1 MLTLIPLI
9 HGIQN
14 VIGLMDRLDR
24 ALGDYPQL
32 FIGNNSSNLNNQVG
46 VRIKTCHFKVDPD
59 QIIFAF
65 QLMPPLIATRIVTAA
80 PLTALI
86 GLLL

>member
-1 MLTLIPLI
+1 MLTRIPLI

-14 VIGLMDRLDR
+14 VIGLMNRLDW
-24 ALGDYPQL
+24 ALGEYPQL
-32 FIGNNSSNLNNQVG
+32 FIGNNGSNLNNQVG
-46 VRIKTCHFKVDPD
+46 VWIETCHFKVYPN
-59 QIIFAF
+59 QIIFVF

>member
-14 VIGLMDRLDR
+14 VIGLMDRLDW

-32 FIGNNSSNLNNQVG
+32 FIGNNGSNLNNQVG
-46 VRIKTCHFKVDPD
+46 VWTEACHFEVDPN

-65 QLMPPLIATRIVTAA
+65 QLMPPLIVTRIVTAA

>member
-1 MLTLIPLI
+1 MCIRDR
-9 HGIQN
+9 N
-14 VIGLMDRLDR
+14 VIGLIDRVDW
-24 ALGDYPQL
+24 ALGEYLQL
-32 FIGNNSSNLNNQVG
+32 FIGNNSSNLNNQIG

-65 QLMPPLIATRIVTAA
+65 QFMPPLVTTRIVTAA